1 MGSHRQE
8 SLTFREITFRYTAT
22 LYTNGAAPVA
32 AGLLRNDGF
41 GVLSSAGSGVY
52 TIPLLRG
59 APELLEFSGHCL
71 QASYSVDGACYA
83 DLTTDNVAGATPSI
97 TFTMRD
103 ADGVA
108 VQPATGDKIRLKC
121 VIRR

>member
-1 MGSHRQE
+1 MGTHEQRSVTRG
-8 SLTFREITFRYTAT
+8 EITLRYTAT
-22 LYTNGAAPVA
+22 LSTDGASPVA
-32 AGLLRNDGF
+32 AGLTRVDGF
-41 GVLSSAGSGVY
+41 GVLVSSGSGVY

-59 APELLEFSGHCL
+59 APELIEFSGHCL

-83 DLTTDNVAGATPSI
+83 DLTTNNVAGATPSI

-108 VQPATGDKIRLKC
+108 VQPATGDIIRIKA
-121 VIRR
+121 VVRR